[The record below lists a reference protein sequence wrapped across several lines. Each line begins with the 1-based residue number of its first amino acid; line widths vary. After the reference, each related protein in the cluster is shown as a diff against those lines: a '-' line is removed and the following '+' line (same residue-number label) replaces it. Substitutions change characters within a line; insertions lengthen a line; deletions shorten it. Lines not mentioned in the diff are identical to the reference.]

1 MAVPELPKLTL
12 RVIVLLLSGAAVGL
26 AQQPYRPGPPEQVA
40 APFPQGPA
48 WGVPPG
54 NFAEG
59 GPIFQGPNVAPH
71 PQPPQIAPA
80 QPSASD
86 QPLPINLATALCLS
100 NARPLVIASAEASV
114 REAAAQLEG
123 AKVLWVP
130 SLSVGPSYYKHDGT
144 DQSTDGTMIL
154 DDKHA
159 FGAGGGATLNFAV
172 TDAIFQPL
180 AARRVLAA
188 REWDLQAT
196 RNDALLAVALA
207 YFDVQQARG
216 NLAAALDA
224 QNKADVLVGKTA
236 GLARGLVPEI
246 EVDRA
251 RALLFELRQEVIGAQ
266 ANWRITSSRLTQ
278 ILRLNPSA
286 VVVPLEPPHLQV
298 TLVSPRIG
306 VSDLIPVAMTN
317 RPELASRE
325 ALVAASHE
333 RVRQEQLRPLLPSV
347 VLEGAG
353 PGGSFTGGVF
363 GGGTDTGSQ
372 LYGGRFDMGVGL
384 FWTLQNLGA
393 GNRAL
398 VHQRVAQEQQV
409 AIALADVQDRVAQDV
424 VQAHAQVE
432 AAIADVNQATAEVR
446 EATVTFNGNLI
457 GIGETQRFGNLLQ
470 MVNRPQEATAALEEL
485 YRAYGLFYV
494 AVNAYNR
501 AQFQLYRALGFP
513 ARAILCDRPLG
524 EVQNVDT
531 SRPPSM
537 PPVYSQ
543 ATRPYP

>member
-1 MAVPELPKLTL
+1 M
-12 RVIVLLLSGAAVGL
+12 
-26 AQQPYRPGPPEQVA
+26 
-40 APFPQGPA
+40 
-48 WGVPPG
+48 
-54 NFAEG
+54 
-59 GPIFQGPNVAPH
+59 
-71 PQPPQIAPA
+71 
-80 QPSASD
+80 
-86 QPLPINLATALCLS
+86 
-100 NARPLVIASAEASV
+100 
-114 REAAAQLEG
+114 
-123 AKVLWVP
+123 
-130 SLSVGPSYYKHDGT
+130 
-144 DQSTDGTMIL
+144 
-154 DDKHA
+154 
-159 FGAGGGATLNFAV
+159 
-172 TDAIFQPL
+172 
-180 AARRVLAA
+180 
-188 REWDLQAT
+188 
-196 RNDALLAVALA
+196 
-207 YFDVQQARG
+207 
-216 NLAAALDA
+216 
-224 QNKADVLVGKTA
+224 
-236 GLARGLVPEI
+236 
-246 EVDRA
+246 
-251 RALLFELRQEVIGAQ
+251 
-266 ANWRITSSRLTQ
+266 
-278 ILRLNPSA
+278 
-286 VVVPLEPPHLQV
+286 
-298 TLVSPRIG
+298 
-306 VSDLIPVAMTN
+306 
-317 RPELASRE
+317 
-325 ALVAASHE
+325 
-333 RVRQEQLRPLLPSV
+333 

-393 GNRAL
+393 GNKAL